1 MNNSDGLIAK
11 ALVVVSERLD
21 LKEQVSLET
30 GLLGGPTPVDSVSLV
45 EVCVGLEELAEQ
57 NGFEFDWTSEAA
69 MSQSK
74 SMFLTVGSLV
84 DEFCGQA
91 TKGAK

>member
-1 MNNSDGLIAK
+1 MDNSDGLVAK
-11 ALVVVSERLD
+11 ALEVISERID
-21 LKEQVSLET
+21 LAAQVSLET

-45 EVCVGLEELAEQ
+45 EVCVGLEELGEQ

-84 DEFCGQA
+84 DEFCRQA
-91 TKGAK
+91 AKGAS